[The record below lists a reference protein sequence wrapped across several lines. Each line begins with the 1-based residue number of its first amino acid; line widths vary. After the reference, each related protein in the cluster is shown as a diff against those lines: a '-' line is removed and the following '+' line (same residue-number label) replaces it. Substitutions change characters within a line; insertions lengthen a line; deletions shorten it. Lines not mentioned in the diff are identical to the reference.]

1 MTSMNTWEPPMHA
14 DKRRLNLARL
24 RLRALVCG
32 LVLVFGT
39 GCSAVRNLSERI
51 SGEPAKK
58 AALFQS
64 PRPDDRR
71 EAILFFADHDYG
83 REAKYTRLYQQIAR
97 QDTDPLVRATAIRA
111 LNRSRDRSATPIF
124 IAGLADAAP
133 VVRLESAKALN
144 RVPDPA
150 AAEALLKVVNNE
162 TENRDIR
169 LAATEALQHYRT
181 LNVARQLVPLLNQK
195 DFSIAWQARK
205 SLQAMTGKD
214 MAYNEGA
221 WLQYITGPEKP
232 LG

>member
-1 MTSMNTWEPPMHA
+1 MNTDNPKHR
-14 DKRRLNLARL
+14 KSVF
-24 RLRALVCG
+24 VCVP
-32 LVLVFGT
+32 LWLILLST
-39 GCSAVRNLSERI
+39 GCSATRNLSERF

-83 REAKYTRLYQQIAR
+83 HDEKYTRLYQQIAK
-97 QDTDPLVRATAIRA
+97 QDTDPLVRGVAIRA
-111 LNRSRDRSATPIF
+111 LNRSRDKTATPVF

-133 VVRLESAKALN
+133 IVRLESAKALN
-144 RVPDPA
+144 RLPDDA
-150 AAEALLKVVNNE
+150 AVEPLLKVVNSE

-169 LAATEALQHYRT
+169 LAAAEALQHYRT
-181 LNVARQLVPLLNQK
+181 LNVARQLVPLLTQK

-214 MAYNEGA
+214 MAYNQGA
-221 WLQYITGPEKP
+221 WLQYITGPDKP